1 MMMVMMMLS
10 IMMIWWMVDS
20 GRMYGGEVDA
30 KMHWARYYLIL
41 SGLPNGKALN
51 NHLQNIA

>member
-30 KMHWARYYLIL
+30 KMHWARYYYYTIL
-41 SGLPNGKALN
+41 WSS
-51 NHLQNIA
+51 NIRIIYRT

>member
-20 GRMYGGEVDA
+20 GRMYGGEGDA
-30 KMHWARYYLIL
+30 KMHWVRYNLIF
-41 SGLPNGKALN
+41 SGPPIRKALN
-51 NHLQNIA
+51 SHLQNVV

>member
-30 KMHWARYYLIL
+30 KMHWARYYLIF
-41 SGLPNGKALN
+41 SGPPIRKALN
-51 NHLQNIA
+51 IHLQNIA